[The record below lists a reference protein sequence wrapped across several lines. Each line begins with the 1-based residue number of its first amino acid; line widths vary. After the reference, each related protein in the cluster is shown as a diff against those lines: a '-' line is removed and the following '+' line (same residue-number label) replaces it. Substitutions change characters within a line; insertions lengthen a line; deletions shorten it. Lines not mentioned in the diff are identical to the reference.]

1 MWICPKCKREFK
13 RTNQGHY
20 CGNAPKTVD
29 EYIELQQPETREH
42 ITELRNIIHSSVP
55 ELTERIAWSMP
66 FFEKGNGSISFAVC
80 KNHISLYLDD
90 SIIDVVKIQL
100 SDFVIKKNAVYLPY
114 NKALPTE
121 IITNAVR
128 QCFEEK

>member
-29 EYIELQQPETREH
+29 EYIELQQPEAREH

-55 ELTERIAWSMP
+55 KLTERISWGMP
-66 FFEKGNGSISFAVC
+66 FFEKGNGSISFAAC
-80 KNHISLYLDD
+80 KSHISLYLDD
-90 SIIDVVKIQL
+90 NIIDAVKIQL

-114 NKALPTE
+114 GKALPTE
-121 IITNAVR
+121 IIAKAVKR
-128 QCFEEK
+128 CFEEK